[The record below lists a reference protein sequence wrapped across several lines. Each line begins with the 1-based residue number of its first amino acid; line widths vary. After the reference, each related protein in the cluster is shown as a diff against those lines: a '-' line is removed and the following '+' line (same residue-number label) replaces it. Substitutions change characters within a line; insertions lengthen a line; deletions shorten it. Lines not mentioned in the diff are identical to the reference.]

1 MFKKI
6 ITSVKFTLSAVPVSN
21 RPMSDIFK
29 SSICLYN
36 RRAILVVLFIMML
49 SSSAF
54 PQWIRTNGPEGVA
67 ISSLSNIDGTI
78 YAGTKVNGIYVSTD
92 DGINWAAMNTGIETL
107 EVTSIVN
114 KPGHIFAGTF
124 GGGVCRSTDGGQTW
138 IAPSN
143 GENLAVISMV
153 VDDDYIFAGTVSN
166 GVYRSSDNGVTWE
179 QKISVF
185 LGYGAM
191 CKSGNKV
198 IASSS
203 NYTLESTDH
212 GENWT
217 YITQLDGAEIF
228 CYYTEGNT
236 IYAGGR
242 NKIYKS
248 TDNGNNFTTI
258 DLNFPFSIVNIYSIT
273 SIGSTLFAA
282 TSYDGVYEST
292 DSGLNWSSANI
303 GMGPKDVRAITATNS
318 STLLAGTNY
327 VGLYRSTDLGSSW
340 NKSIAGFLAGSNILS
355 LLDSEPSVYAG
366 TRDGIYRTDDDGDN
380 WMKLTGTNDT
390 INYCTV
396 WGMCEKDGDIYAGTF
411 LRFNSTVYKSIDKG
425 STWTRSGTGLPS
437 DLSFIFSM
445 VTSGNNILASTDE
458 GVYYSSNDGAN
469 WNLANIPTLYI
480 PGLAAGADNFVY
492 AAVPS
497 IGVYRSEDN
506 GVNWIPVLQS
516 PAIDYVEVAAFDNFA
531 FAGSFFAGA
540 RHSSNNGS
548 TWFESSGFPADA
560 SVFAL
565 GPAGDDMVLAGTDL
579 APSWIYASFDNGV
592 SFSPY
597 SEGLADRASV
607 EAIAVNDTFM
617 FAGTDDHGVWRRL
630 RPGIVSVENQQDLLQ
645 AFHLT
650 QNYPNPFNP
659 TTTIKY
665 SILSEEF
672 VTLRVYNA
680 IGEEIRTLV
689 NEIKEAGNYEFTFN
703 AENLASGIYYYR
715 LNAGEFSANK
725 KMILIK

>member
-1 MFKKI
+1 
-6 ITSVKFTLSAVPVSN
+6 
-21 RPMSDIFK
+21 
-29 SSICLYN
+29 
-36 RRAILVVLFIMML
+36 ML

-54 PQWIRTNGPEGVA
+54 PQWTRTNGPEGVA
-67 ISSLSNIDGTI
+67 ISSLTTIEGTI
-78 YAGTKVNGIYVSTD
+78 YAGTKVNGIYISTD
-92 DGINWAAMNTGIETL
+92 DGINWTARNTGIETL
-107 EVTSIVN
+107 DVRSIVS
-114 KPGHIFAGTF
+114 KPGYIFAGTF
-124 GGGVCRSTDGGQTW
+124 GGGVYRSTDGGQSW

-153 VDDDYIFAGTVSN
+153 IDDNYIFAGTVSN
-166 GVYRSSDNGVTWE
+166 GVWRSSDNGATWE
-179 QKISVF
+179 QNISVF

-198 IASSS
+198 IVSSS

-212 GENWT
+212 GENWS

-248 TDNGNNFTTI
+248 TDTGNNFTTI
-258 DLNFPFSIVNIYSIT
+258 NLNFPFSIVNIYSIT
-273 SIGSTLFAA
+273 AIGSTLFAA

-292 DSGLNWSSANI
+292 NGGLNWSSANT

-318 STLLAGTNY
+318 STLIAGTNY
-327 VGLYRSTDLGSSW
+327 VGIYRSTDLGSTW
-340 NKSIAGFLAGSNILS
+340 NKSITGFLAGSNILS
-355 LLDSEPSVYAG
+355 LLVSEPSVYAG
-366 TRDGIYRTDDDGDN
+366 TRDGIYRTNDNGDN

-396 WGMCEKDGDIYAGTF
+396 WGMCEKDGNLFAGTF
-411 LRFNSTVYKSIDKG
+411 LQFNSTVYKSADKG
-425 STWTRSGTGLPS
+425 QTWTRSGTGLPS

-445 VTSGNNILASTDE
+445 ATSGNNIIASTDE
-458 GVYYSSNDGAN
+458 GIYYSSNDGAN
-469 WNLANIPTLYI
+469 WNLANIPNIYI
-480 PGLAAGADNFVY
+480 PSVSAGADNFVY

-506 GVNWIPVLQS
+506 GVNWIAVLQS
-516 PAIDYVEVAAFDNFA
+516 PAIDYVEVAAFENFA

-565 GPAGDDMVLAGTDL
+565 GPVGDDIVLAGTDL

-607 EAIAVNDTFM
+607 EVIAVNDTFM

-630 RPGIVSVENQQDLLQ
+630 RPGIVSVQAELEIPQDFYL
-645 AFHLT
+645 A

-659 TTTIKY
+659 RTTISYTIPSDGFVK
-665 SILSEEF
+665 LS
-672 VTLRVYNA
+672 VYNT
-680 IGEEIRTLV
+680 IGEEVRTIV
-689 NEIKEAGNYEFTFN
+689 NEFKEAGSYDENFN
-703 AENLASGIYYYR
+703 ASELSSGIYFYK
-715 LNAGEFSANK
+715 LQAGNFVQTK
-725 KMILIK
+725 KMILMK